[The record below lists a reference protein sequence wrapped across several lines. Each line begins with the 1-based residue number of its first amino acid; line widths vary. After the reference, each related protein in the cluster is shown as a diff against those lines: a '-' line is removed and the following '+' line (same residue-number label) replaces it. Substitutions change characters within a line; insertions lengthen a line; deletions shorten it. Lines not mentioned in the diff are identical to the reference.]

1 MAYKG
6 RRENTPSLLARRLR
20 SVFIVRRERDRE
32 EREMDAFFQ
41 SRSQSHGGWTRNSF
55 KNFGQIPLNVQNHM
69 MLVYLTLCCVLAAS
83 AAGAY
88 LHILMNIG
96 GFLTMMGC
104 FGSIMCLLSMPP
116 YEEKKRFGLLMA
128 ASAFEGASIG
138 PLIELAMEF
147 DSRLIM
153 LAPLKRF
160 NSIFSRV
167 VLLTESPFSLTETVS
182 QRVLLMSN
190 SWKLRQSKKPFGC
203 MSLSFMVAQSRL
215 PPNEPM
221 F

>member
-20 SVFIVRRERDRE
+20 SVFIVRREREIEKRE
-32 EREMDAFFQ
+32 RWM
-41 SRSQSHGGWTRNSF
+41 RSSNPDLSPMADGLG
-55 KNFGQIPLNVQNHM
+55 IPSKIS
-69 MLVYLTLCCVLAAS
+69 VYLTLCCALAAS

-138 PLIELAMEF
+138 PLIELAIEF

-182 QRVLLMSN
+182 LGFCLCRILGS
-190 SWKLRQSKKPFGC
+190 
-203 MSLSFMVAQSRL
+203 
-215 PPNEPM
+215 
-221 F
+221 